1 MFIYFFFFLVTPIL
15 ETQRIK
21 RTKRNETVLFSF
33 IEKLNATNRDL
44 IFKDYDQTKIIQEID
59 DLKKLGSNIVE
70 YKNEYDNNVLHEVFF

>member
-1 MFIYFFFFLVTPIL
+1 MYLVTPIL

-44 IFKDYDQTKIIQEID
+44 IFKDYDQKKIIQEID

-70 YKNEYDNNVLHEVFF
+70 YKNEYDNNVLHEVLFVLNLN

>member
-1 MFIYFFFFLVTPIL
+1 LYLVTPIL

-44 IFKDYDQTKIIQEID
+44 IFKDYDQKKIIQEID

-70 YKNEYDNNVLHEVFF
+70 YKNEYDNNVLHEVLFVLNLN